1 MENKKIG
8 LAINYD
14 YPDYGGMLQA
24 YATYYKLEKLG
35 YEPETLNIYNLTDSI
50 KKRKIKYFVKNI
62 LDFSIVKEKGQVVLK
77 KIRIKLNKEFGSN
90 MAIRYKAFELFC
102 KENFHTSK
110 IFKDW
115 NDISKSCHSYKA
127 VVVGSDQ
134 LWLPSNIEGDYY
146 TLNFVPDSVKKIAY
160 ATSFGVAEIPK
171 IQEKKVAYFLNR
183 IDFLSAREESGK
195 KIIKKFTGR
204 NVPLVC
210 DPALLLDDSEWD
222 EIATPNRI
230 IKEPYIFCY
239 FMGNNPWQR
248 RFVLELKK
256 KTECKIVSLL
266 HLDQYIASDESYV
279 DKSPYDVSPADFLN
293 LVKNANYVCTDS
305 FHGTVF
311 SIIYKRNFFTFKRFS
326 DKATLSTNTRIDTLL
341 NQMKLKERLVLEG
354 NTVNEMLER
363 KINFEVVQERLEEFR
378 KESLR
383 YLVDSINS

>member
-1 MENKKIG
+1 M
-8 LAINYD
+8 
-14 YPDYGGMLQA
+14 
-24 YATYYKLEKLG
+24 
-35 YEPETLNIYNLTDSI
+35 
-50 KKRKIKYFVKNI
+50 
-62 LDFSIVKEKGQVVLK
+62 
-77 KIRIKLNKEFGSN
+77 
-90 MAIRYKAFELFC
+90 
-102 KENFHTSK
+102 
-110 IFKDW
+110 
-115 NDISKSCHSYKA
+115 
-127 VVVGSDQ
+127 
-134 LWLPSNIEGDYY
+134 
-146 TLNFVPDSVKKIAY
+146 
-160 ATSFGVAEIPK
+160 
-171 IQEKKVAYFLNR
+171 AYFLNR

-363 KINFEVVQERLEEFR
+363 KINFEVVQEHLEEFR